1 MRRGASS
8 RHAPLPGTGTLCV
21 AVSQTTATAA
31 PSSALYEW
39 PQSRDALLAT
49 PPPPRPPQHSSS
61 TAANSRQRKE
71 IKCTSFMRE
80 LGSYFHPPPHPFSS
94 WLLPCSSPLS
104 LPPSPCPFS
113 LLSLSTQCANNGS
126 ALLTQKVALWRQCS
140 PRHSPSPLSLC
151 CCCCSLFSLLPL
163 FSPPPAWQH
172 LDWFIAHSLQRRLVQ
187 SALAKWSEG
196 GKAAKRECKEGG
208 GEGNLPHE

>member
-1 MRRGASS
+1 MMRRGASPPL
-8 RHAPLPGTGTLCV
+8 RHAGSTATLCV

-39 PQSRDALLAT
+39 PQSRDALLAA
-49 PPPPRPPQHSSS
+49 PPPPPL
-61 TAANSRQRKE
+61 AALFPLATNSRQRKE

-80 LGSYFHPPPHPFSS
+80 LGSYFHPLPPPF
-94 WLLPCSSPLS
+94 LPFLATGVAAPLCLSRSCSSPLS
-104 LPPSPCPFS
+104 LSLFFSVSLS

-140 PRHSPSPLSLC
+140 SSLPRTTHFLSL
-151 CCCCSLFSLLPL
+151 LLLLSFP
-163 FSPPPAWQH
+163 FAPPPPPWQH

-187 SALAKWSEG
+187 SAPAKWSEG
-196 GKAAKRECKEGG
+196 GKHR
-208 GEGNLPHE
+208 GE

>member
-1 MRRGASS
+1 MMRRGAS
-8 RHAPLPGTGTLCV
+8 LPGTGTLCV

-49 PPPPRPPQHSSS
+49 PPPPLPPQHSSS
-61 TAANSRQRKE
+61 AAANSRQRKE

-80 LGSYFHPPPHPFSS
+80 LGSYFQPPPRTP
-94 WLLPCSSPLS
+94 LLFLATALLFPPLS
-104 LPPSPCPFS
+104 PPPLCPFS
-113 LLSLSTQCANNGS
+113 VLSLSTQCANNGS

-140 PRHSPSPLSLC
+140 PRHSPSPRLSAAAVA
-151 CCCCSLFSLLPL
+151 LFSLS
-163 FSPPPAWQH
+163 SPTSPHPAWQH